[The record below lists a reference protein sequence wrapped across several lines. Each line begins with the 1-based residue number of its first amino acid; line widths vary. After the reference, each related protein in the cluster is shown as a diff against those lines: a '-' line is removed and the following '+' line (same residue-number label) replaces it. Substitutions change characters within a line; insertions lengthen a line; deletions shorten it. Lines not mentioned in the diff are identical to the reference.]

1 MVAQTPLAVRDP
13 VAHARWLWEGYR
25 ELLAPEEEY
34 EPLTLL
40 GAVEEW
46 PVFVRALKRAASQ
59 DAAEALRLAE
69 AVWEEQAALRALGV
83 RLPPSK
89 EAFLAQ
95 LGVG

>member
-1 MVAQTPLAVRDP
+1 MAAQPPLAARDP

-25 ELLAPEEEY
+25 ELLAAGEEY
-34 EPLTLL
+34 EPIVLL

-46 PVFVRALKRAASQ
+46 PIFVRALRRAASR

-69 AVWEEQAALRALGV
+69 AVWREEGALRALGV
-83 RLPPSK
+83 RLPPTK

-95 LGVG
+95 VGLA